1 MRIIGSLAVVFSIMA
16 VASAP
21 ATESVQDDAEKVFAG
36 KCAMCHGKAGAG
48 DGAAAAAMDPKPTD
62 FTSAEYQEGRT
73 DDEIAEAIKVGK
85 GAMPAY
91 GEKLSEEAIQG
102 LVAYI
107 RELGK
112 Q

>member
-1 MRIIGSLAVVFSIMA
+1 MRMIGAFAMVLCVAVVM
-16 VASAP
+16 VVP
-21 ATESVQDDAEKVFAG
+21 ATGAIQDDAAQVYAG
-36 KCAMCHGKAGAG
+36 KCAMCHGKTGAG

-73 DDEIAEAIKVGK
+73 DEQIANAITAGK
-85 GAMPAY
+85 GTMPAY
-91 GEKLSEEAIQG
+91 GKQLSEETITG
-102 LVAYI
+102 LVGYI